1 MAAAAELRRLP
12 TVGCVHRLFA
22 AWVDMAGGI
31 SDRCLLLRVAASGA
45 RQRVRLRY
53 SLDSMCQA

>member
-1 MAAAAELRRLP
+1 MAAAAEPRRVFLP
-12 TVGCVHRLFA
+12 RLWLPAVGCMHRPF

-45 RQRVRLRY
+45 QQRMRLR
-53 SLDSMCQA
+53 